1 MSKDFVFIL
10 GRFSNCHKYY
20 CIYLVC
26 LKRFHCSI
34 LREGHPEQV
43 VVPVRA
49 AAEPGH
55 AQPAAARPRHAGG
68 GEGGSG
74 ATVLPQRHEVPP
86 PQLRPRR
93 QEGQQRRAGHLPHQ
107 PGGALQ
113 PRLIILLLVQEIVR
127 ARLITRSELEIMEAE
142 GDLEKIWWMPLCWAL
157 KLTREYDGALMT
169 SESP

>member
-1 MSKDFVFIL
+1 MVYFECF
-10 GRFSNCHKYY
+10 N
-20 CIYLVC
+20 
-26 LKRFHCSI
+26 CSI

-107 PGGALQ
+107 PGQSGERFNLALSSYYWFR
-113 PRLIILLLVQEIVR
+113 RLSGR
-127 ARLITRSELEIMEAE
+127 
-142 GDLEKIWWMPLCWAL
+142 G
-157 KLTREYDGALMT
+157 
-169 SESP
+169 